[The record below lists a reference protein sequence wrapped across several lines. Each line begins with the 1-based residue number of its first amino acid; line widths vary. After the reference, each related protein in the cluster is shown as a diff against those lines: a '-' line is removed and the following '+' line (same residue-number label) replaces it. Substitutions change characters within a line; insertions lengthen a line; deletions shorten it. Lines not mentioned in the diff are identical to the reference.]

1 MFDLFDI
8 FVLFICLLKDL
19 LTGGLLQTN
28 NDIAIDM
35 TKGRSQGLGFA
46 RIAKLVTN
54 KNANILKKEAPTLV
68 ETVEK
73 EVNMNGARTN
83 EENRPE

>member
-1 MFDLFDI
+1 MYLI
-8 FVLFICLLKDL
+8 FICLLKVII
-19 LTGGLLQTN
+19 TGGLLQTN

-54 KNANILKKEAPTLV
+54 KNVNILKKEAPTLSA
-68 ETVEK
+68 ETAEK
-73 EVNMNGARTN
+73 EVNMNGARNN
-83 EENRPE
+83 EEKLPE